1 VYLFELDRQMNRALS
16 QSTSSTKNDIAWFL
30 EMNVSGE
37 KVRKAK
43 EFTDS
48 VAGRRLDEL
57 FQSVKK

>member
-1 VYLFELDRQMNRALS
+1 MNRALS